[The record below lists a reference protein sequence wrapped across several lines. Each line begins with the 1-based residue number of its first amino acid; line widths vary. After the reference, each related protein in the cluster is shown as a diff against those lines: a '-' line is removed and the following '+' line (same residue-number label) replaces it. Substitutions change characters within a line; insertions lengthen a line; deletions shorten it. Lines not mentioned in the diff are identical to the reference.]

1 MRRSSRIAARRKST
15 CGGPTSFWPR
25 PKAAA
30 PPRSCAARANRSLW
44 CGDGRR
50 ERPRDAREAWEAAVL
65 PLNYARKLLI
75 LCWNSDPPSRFPL
88 SNPCQLWALPRSYT
102 AILRPAN
109 AQQSPHP
116 YLYGMSVLDTD
127 YDAEI
132 GEFWQD
138 FGEDQPLG
146 LFAQLPINFV
156 LLNLAKFFGGQSSAY
171 LKYAKSDE
179 DLEFEKR
186 LGPKFSGGLQRACL
200 EASPRR
206 NLLKTLIRV
215 SY

>member
-1 MRRSSRIAARRKST
+1 MAMKGNGSGRLRCPRNVWVRQ
-15 CGGPTSFWPR
+15 GPQ
-25 PKAAA
+25 K
-30 PPRSCAARANRSLW
+30 
-44 CGDGRR
+44 D
-50 ERPRDAREAWEAAVL
+50 WEAAVL